1 MKMLSRVRILPVA
14 IGLAVLVL
22 GLKVG
27 DAWRHSGTA
36 YAQQPPAQPAA
47 QAPAAPAPAAA
58 PAQPAEAPAPAA
70 VGATPTPPA
79 RALDDITN
87 LTASEIEVLQQLVV
101 RRAEIERRGVELSR
115 REAVLKAAEERISA
129 KIEEMRKLQAGVEQA
144 IRRYDEQ
151 EEQRRKSLVK
161 IYETMKPQEAAKI
174 FEQMDLTT
182 LVEMVERMSERK
194 VAPVLAA
201 MNPVRAKQA
210 TTELSKRRKPGDTP
224 GQPAASAGAPAPT
237 GG

>member
-1 MKMLSRVRILPVA
+1 MTMLSRVRILPVT
-14 IGLAVLVL
+14 IGLAVVVL

-27 DAWRHSGTA
+27 DVWRHSGSA
-36 YAQQPPAQPAA
+36 QAQQPPAPPAAPA
-47 QAPAAPAPAAA
+47 QAPAAPAA
-58 PAQPAEAPAPAA
+58 PAPEMPAEAP
-70 VGATPTPPA
+70 VGATPTSPA

-87 LTASEIEVLQQLVV
+87 LTANEIEVLQQLVA
-101 RRAEIERRGVELSR
+101 RRAEIERRGAELSR
-115 REAVLKAAEERISA
+115 REALLKAAEERIEA
-129 KIEEMRKLQAGVEQA
+129 KIQEMKKLQTGVEQA

-201 MNPVRAKQA
+201 MNPVRAKQV

-224 GQPAASAGAPAPT
+224 GQPAAAAGAPAPA

>member
-1 MKMLSRVRILPVA
+1 MKMLSRVRILPIA
-14 IGLAVLVL
+14 IALAVAVL
-22 GLKVG
+22 GLRIG
-27 DAWRHSGTA
+27 DAWRHSGSA
-36 YAQQPPAQPAA
+36 HAQQPPAQPA
-47 QAPAAPAPAAA
+47 QAPAAPA
-58 PAQPAEAPAPAA
+58 AQAPAEAPLAAP
-70 VGATPTPPA
+70 VGAAPSSPA

-87 LTASEIEVLQQLVV
+87 LTANEIEVLQQLVV
-101 RRAEIERRGVELSR
+101 RRAEIERRGAELSR
-115 REAVLKAAEERISA
+115 REAVLKAAEERIQA
-129 KIEEMRKLQAGVEQA
+129 KIEEMKKLQAGVEQA

>member
-1 MKMLSRVRILPVA
+1 MTMLSRVRILPIA
-14 IGLAVLVL
+14 IALAVAVL
-22 GLKVG
+22 GLKIG
-27 DAWRHSGTA
+27 DAWRHSGSA
-36 YAQQPPAQPAA
+36 LAQQPQAQPA
-47 QAPAAPAPAAA
+47 QAPAAPA
-58 PAQPAEAPAPAA
+58 AQAPAEAPPAA
-70 VGATPTPPA
+70 PVGAAPSASPA

-101 RRAEIERRGVELSR
+101 RRAEIERRGAELSR
-115 REAVLKAAEERISA
+115 REAVLKAAEERIQA
-129 KIEEMRKLQAGVEQA
+129 KIEEMKKLQAGVEQA

-201 MNPVRAKQA
+201 MNPVRAKQV
-210 TTELSKRRKPGDTP
+210 TTELSKRRKPGETP
-224 GQPAASAGAPAPT
+224 GQPAAAAGAPAPA

>member
-1 MKMLSRVRILPVA
+1 MMMLSRVRFLPIA
-14 IGLAVLVL
+14 IGVAVVVL

-27 DAWRHSGTA
+27 DVWRQSGTA
-36 YAQQPPAQPAA
+36 LAQQPP
-47 QAPAAPAPAAA
+47 APAAPAPAAQAPETPAPAA
-58 PAQPAEAPAPAA
+58 PAQP
-70 VGATPTPPA
+70 VNPA

-87 LTASEIEVLQQLVV
+87 LTATEIEVLQQLVT
-101 RRAEIERRGVELSR
+101 RRAEIERRGAELAR
-115 REAVLKAAEERISA
+115 REAVLKAAEERIET
-129 KIEEMRKLQAGVEQA
+129 KIQEMKKLQAGVEQA

-161 IYETMKPQEAAKI
+161 IYETMKPQEAARI

-194 VAPVLAA
+194 VAPVLAQ
-201 MNPVRAKQA
+201 MNPVRAKQV
-210 TTELSKRRKPGDTP
+210 TTELSKRRKPGETD
-224 GQPAASAGAPAPT
+224 GRPAAAAGTPAPA

>member
-1 MKMLSRVRILPVA
+1 MMMLSRVRILPVA
-14 IGLAVLVL
+14 IGVAVVVL

-27 DAWRHSGTA
+27 DVWRQSGTA
-36 YAQQPPAQPAA
+36 HAQQPPAAAPAPAQPAAQAPAA
-47 QAPAAPAPAAA
+47 QAPAAPAPA
-58 PAQPAEAPAPAA
+58 QPAN
-70 VGATPTPPA
+70 PA

-87 LTASEIEVLQQLVV
+87 LTANEIEVLQQLVT
-101 RRAEIERRGVELSR
+101 RRAEIERRGAELTR
-115 REAVLKAAEERISA
+115 REAVLKAAEERIEA
-129 KIEEMRKLQAGVEQA
+129 KVQEMKKLQAGVEQA

-161 IYETMKPQEAAKI
+161 IYETMKPQEAARI
-174 FEQMDLTT
+174 FEQMDMTT

-194 VAPVLAA
+194 VAPVLAQ
-201 MNPVRAKQA
+201 MNPVRAKQV

-224 GQPAASAGAPAPT
+224 GQPAAAAGAPAPA

>member
-1 MKMLSRVRILPVA
+1 MNMPANIRLLPLV
-14 IGLAVLVL
+14 IVVAVLAL
-22 GLKVG
+22 GLKAG
-27 DAWRHSGTA
+27 DVFWRQSGTA
-36 YAQQPPAQPAA
+36 HAQQPPAQAPVQPQPAAPAPAA
-47 QAPAAPAPAAA
+47 QAPAAAA
-58 PAQPAEAPAPAA
+58 
-70 VGATPTPPA
+70 A

-87 LTASEIEVLQQLVV
+87 LTANEIEVLQQLVA
-101 RRAEIERRGVELSR
+101 RRSEIERRAGEIAR
-115 REAVLKAAEERISA
+115 REAVLKAAEERIEA
-129 KIEEMRKLQAGVEQA
+129 KVQELKKLQEGVEQA

-201 MNPVRAKQA
+201 MNPVRAKQV
-210 TTELSKRRKPGDTP
+210 TTELSKRRKPGDTV
-224 GQPAASAGAPAPT
+224 GSAAGATPPA

>member
-1 MKMLSRVRILPVA
+1 MKMLSRVRILPIA
-14 IGLAVLVL
+14 IALAVAVL
-22 GLKVG
+22 GLRIG
-27 DAWRHSGTA
+27 DAWRHSGSA
-36 YAQQPPAQPAA
+36 HAQQPPAQPA
-47 QAPAAPAPAAA
+47 QAPAAPA
-58 PAQPAEAPAPAA
+58 AQAPAEAPLAAP
-70 VGATPTPPA
+70 VGAAPSSPA

-87 LTASEIEVLQQLVV
+87 LTANEIEVLQQLVV
-101 RRAEIERRGVELSR
+101 RRAEIERRGAELSR
-115 REAVLKAAEERISA
+115 REAVLKAAEERIQA
-129 KIEEMRKLQAGVEQA
+129 KIEEMKKLQAGVEQA

-201 MNPVRAKQA
+201 MNPVRAKQV

-224 GQPAASAGAPAPT
+224 GQPAATAGAPAPA

>member
-1 MKMLSRVRILPVA
+1 MLSNIRLLPLV
-14 IGLAVLVL
+14 IVIAVLAL
-22 GLKVG
+22 GLKAG
-27 DAWRHSGTA
+27 DLWRQSGTA
-36 YAQQPPAQPAA
+36 HAQQPPAQ
-47 QAPAAPAPAAA
+47 A
-58 PAQPAEAPAPAA
+58 PAQPAPATPAPAR
-70 VGATPTPPA
+70 P
-79 RALDDITN
+79 LDDITN
-87 LTASEIEVLQQLVV
+87 LTASEIEVLQQLAA
-101 RRAEIERRGVELSR
+101 RRAEIERRAGEIGR
-115 REAVLKAAEERISA
+115 REALLKAAEDRIEA
-129 KIEEMRKLQAGVEQA
+129 KVQELKKLQEGVEQA

-201 MNPVRAKQA
+201 MNPVRAKQV
-210 TTELSKRRKPGDTP
+210 TTELSKRRKPGDTV
-224 GQPAASAGAPAPT
+224 GAAAGATPPA

>member
-1 MKMLSRVRILPVA
+1 MLSNIRLLPLV
-14 IGLAVLVL
+14 IVIAVLAL
-22 GLKVG
+22 GLKAG
-27 DAWRHSGTA
+27 DLWRQSGTA
-36 YAQQPPAQPAA
+36 HAQQPPAQAPAQPAPATPAPAA
-47 QAPAAPAPAAA
+47 QAPAAPAA
-58 PAQPAEAPAPAA
+58 PARP
-70 VGATPTPPA
+70 
-79 RALDDITN
+79 LDDITN
-87 LTASEIEVLQQLVV
+87 LTASEIEVLQQLAA
-101 RRAEIERRGVELSR
+101 RRAEIERRAGEIGR
-115 REAVLKAAEERISA
+115 REALLKAAEDRIEA
-129 KIEEMRKLQAGVEQA
+129 KVQELKKLQEGVEQA

-201 MNPVRAKQA
+201 MNPVRAKQV
-210 TTELSKRRKPGDTP
+210 TTELSKRRKPGDTVGAATGATP
-224 GQPAASAGAPAPT
+224 PA

>member
-1 MKMLSRVRILPVA
+1 MPAKLRLLPLAITVA
-14 IGLAVLVL
+14 ILAL

-27 DAWRHSGTA
+27 DVWRQSGTA
-36 YAQQPPAQPAA
+36 HAQQPPASQAPAQTAPAQPAQAPGQPAA
-47 QAPAAPAPAAA
+47 PAPSTQAPAAPAPA
-58 PAQPAEAPAPAA
+58 
-70 VGATPTPPA
+70 GSA

-87 LTASEIEVLQQLVV
+87 LTASEIEVLQQLVA
-101 RRAEIERRGVELSR
+101 RRAEIERRAGEITR
-115 REAVLKAAEERISA
+115 REAVLKAAEERIEA
-129 KIEEMRKLQAGVEQA
+129 KVQELKKLQTGVEQA

-201 MNPVRAKQA
+201 MNPVRAKQV
-210 TTELSKRRKPGDTP
+210 TTELSKRRKPGDTIGAAAGTTP
-224 GQPAASAGAPAPT
+224 PA

>member
-1 MKMLSRVRILPVA
+1 MLSRIRILPVV
-14 IGLAVLVL
+14 IGLAVVLL

-27 DAWRHSGTA
+27 DLWRHSGSA
-36 YAQQPPAQPAA
+36 HAQQPAA
-47 QAPAAPAPAAA
+47 QPAQAPGAPAAPAPAE
-58 PAQPAEAPAPAA
+58 PPMAPAA
-70 VGATPTPPA
+70 PQPA
-79 RALDDITN
+79 SAAARSLDDITN
-87 LTASEIEVLQQLVV
+87 LTANEIEVLQQLVA
-101 RRAEIERRGVELSR
+101 RRAEIERRGAELSR
-115 REAVLKAAEERISA
+115 REAVLKAAEERIEA
-129 KIEEMRKLQAGVEQA
+129 KIQEMKKLQAGVEQA

-201 MNPVRAKQA
+201 MNPVRAKQV
-210 TTELSKRRKPGDTP
+210 TTELSKRRKPGDPT
-224 GQPAASAGAPAPT
+224 GQPAAAAGAPAPA

>member
-27 DAWRHSGTA
+27 DVWRHSGSA
-36 YAQQPPAQPAA
+36 HAQQPPAQAPA
-47 QAPAAPAPAAA
+47 APAAPAPAASA
-58 PAQPAEAPAPAA
+58 PATPAEAP
-70 VGATPTPPA
+70 VGATPAAPT
-79 RALDDITN
+79 RSLDDITN
-87 LTASEIEVLQQLVV
+87 LTANEIEVLQQLVA
-101 RRAEIERRGVELSR
+101 RRAEIERRGAELSR
-115 REAVLKAAEERISA
+115 REALLKAAEERIQA
-129 KIEEMRKLQAGVEQA
+129 KIEEMKKLQAGVEQA

-201 MNPVRAKQA
+201 MNPVRAKQV

-224 GQPAASAGAPAPT
+224 GQPAAAAGAPPAPT

>member
-1 MKMLSRVRILPVA
+1 MSLKIRILPLV
-14 IGLAVLVL
+14 ILVSVLAL

-27 DAWRHSGTA
+27 DLWRQSGTA
-36 YAQQPPAQPAA
+36 HAQQPPAQTTTAPTQTTPAG
-47 QAPAAPAPAAA
+47 QNP
-58 PAQPAEAPAPAA
+58 
-70 VGATPTPPA
+70 GATPLASPAAA

-87 LTASEIEVLQQLVV
+87 LTANEIEVLQQLVN
-101 RRAEIERRGVELSR
+101 RRAEIDRRAGEISR
-115 REAVLKAAEERISA
+115 REAVLKAAEERIEA
-129 KIEEMRKLQAGVEQA
+129 KVQELKKLQEGVEQA

-201 MNPVRAKQA
+201 MNPVRAKQV
-210 TTELSKRRKPGDTP
+210 TTELSKRRKPGDTI
-224 GQPAASAGAPAPT
+224 GAASGATPPAG
-237 GG
+237 G